1 VTLNEEIAEE
11 EKLLARAISELQA
24 PTFVDRSSATVN
36 LGAATE
42 HGCHSGAEA
51 FKRLSSIP
59 REPRSVH
66 SPEGGASVVD
76 LLQTPADSLCH
87 GSGSTGLRS
96 QGSGSSAGSE
106 PPQSPAVRW
115 CAWTTSRTELHR
127 SMQDAL
133 AEEAEPT
140 DGLSDEERLAER
152 LSRLGLQ
159 EVEQVG
165 DGNCQFRAISHQLY
179 DTPSWHVLVRR
190 KVVAQMKQDSD
201 YYRGFLAEEFESYA
215 EEMSRTGTWGDEL
228 TLRAAADCL
237 GITIHVV
244 TSDPENWYIVYE
256 PKERLLEK
264 EAFLSYIAP
273 IHFNSITK
281 A

>member
-1 VTLNEEIAEE
+1 MAAAAQGCA
-11 EKLLARAISELQA
+11 ARARA
-24 PTFVDRSSATVN
+24 PAQEASRRRAPQSGGARGQPAGRSST
-36 LGAATE
+36 GACRTP
-42 HGCHSGAEA
+42 
-51 FKRLSSIP
+51 LP
-59 REPRSVH
+59 RRPSQR
-66 SPEGGASVVD
+66 
-76 LLQTPADSLCH
+76 
-87 GSGSTGLRS
+87 TG
-96 QGSGSSAGSE
+96 
-106 PPQSPAVRW
+106 
-115 CAWTTSRTELHR
+115 SRTR
-127 SMQDAL
+127 R
-133 AEEAEPT
+133 
-140 DGLSDEERLAER
+140 GFLAER